1 MLELGVAISM
11 LAAVVGFAVGLA
23 AVAELRQQFAHSVRA
38 DRVPLRPQGGS
49 ELLMALGDPPQRPH
63 RVAQRDRFDQL
74 AQVLQQSG
82 IGDAQRVPTT
92 AVAPHPAPGQRGVV
106 EILQPPA
113 DGAAGQSGRPRHR
126 RQTAVAEGAHLRRC
140 MQAAPSLIQALSSLS
155 AELVAQRPVSFTDG
169 SFINHPAIHRSP
181 GRSGKSLSRSDPNQS
196 WLFLSVA

>member
-1 MLELGVAISM
+1 
-11 LAAVVGFAVGLA
+11 
-23 AVAELRQQFAHSVRA
+23 
-38 DRVPLRPQGGS
+38 
-49 ELLMALGDPPQRPH
+49 
-63 RVAQRDRFDQL
+63 
-74 AQVLQQSG
+74 
-82 IGDAQRVPTT
+82 VPTT

-140 MQAAPSLIQALSSLS
+140 MQAAPSLIQ
-155 AELVAQRPVSFTDG
+155 LVAQRPVSFTDG